1 MSTMTHLKMTMLRLR
16 TRMNN
21 LWQKVQKVDVG
32 RGCHLTINNRQQGGR
47 VAAAAAAAESSG
59 NMMQCV
65 CNFIV
70 RVCVCIAHRI
80 SHIAISHEFT
90 NNHKS

>member
-1 MSTMTHLKMTMLRLR
+1 
-16 TRMNN
+16 MNN

-47 VAAAAAAAESSG
+47 VAAAAAAAAAAAESSG

-70 RVCVCIAHRI
+70 LVCVCIAHRI

>member
-1 MSTMTHLKMTMLRLR
+1 
-16 TRMNN
+16 MNN
-21 LWQKVQKVDVG
+21 LWQKVDVG

-47 VAAAAAAAESSG
+47 VAAAAAAESSG

-65 CNFIV
+65 CNFIIV